1 MSQTYAT
8 ESYVNDL
15 FRKGRV
21 EEAQRKIKTA
31 IHNPVTGYVHLEDP
45 AYGSAEHADRIPWEN
60 YPKVLNATRY
70 QELKAKNASGQR
82 HANDDQAQYNF
93 YTPEWQ
99 DEALRCNE
107 FIESHGAGVTTSTDY
122 PAITVTTVQNELL
135 RLDVIAASKYNL
147 LGIPQV
153 QNTDQ
158 LLVSFPEY
166 NDTGKKVRTGYKE
179 NDPIDTVSAGA
190 FTETRIG
197 LDKAGVGIAF
207 TEEFYMRKYTY
218 DIGSILLE
226 TIAIDFARVKHERI
240 LALLPSFADLTG
252 ADWAAYTAGNL
263 QSTNRPS
270 TDLNAA
276 KSAINAD
283 KVARVNTIVSNEA
296 QWIAY
301 DVNTWT
307 REYGQALT
315 ASDRNQNDVIV
326 NPRGIPWAQ
335 RWIISED
342 IANDKAFVFDSNA
355 FYTIQGPRK
364 TTQYQI
370 YNPDQTVTIQKDWFK
385 QHLRKSSWG
394 RELVSI

>member
-1 MSQTYAT
+1 
-8 ESYVNDL
+8 
-15 FRKGRV
+15 
-21 EEAQRKIKTA
+21 
-31 IHNPVTGYVHLEDP
+31 
-45 AYGSAEHADRIPWEN
+45 
-60 YPKVLNATRY
+60 LNATRY
-70 QELKAKNASGQR
+70 QELKSKNASGQR
-82 HANDDQAQYNF
+82 HANDDQAAYGF

-107 FIESHGAGVTTSTDY
+107 FIAAHGAGVTTSTDY

-135 RLDVIAASKYNL
+135 RLDVVAASKYNL
-147 LGIPQV
+147 LSIPQV

-179 NDPIDTVSAGA
+179 NDPIDTVNAGA

-207 TEEFYMRKYTY
+207 TEEFYMRQYTY
-218 DIGSILLE
+218 DIGKILLE

-283 KVARVNTIVSNEA
+283 KVARVNTIISNEA

-301 DVNTWT
+301 DINTWT
-307 REYGQALT
+307 REYGQPLV
-315 ASDRNQNDVIV
+315 ASGRNQNDVIA
-326 NPRGIPWAQ
+326 NPRGIPWAD

-342 IANDKAFVFDSNA
+342 IVNDKAFVFDSNA
-355 FYTIQGPRK
+355 FVTIQGPRK
-364 TTQYQI
+364 TTQFNI

-385 QHLRKSSWG
+385 QHLRKTAWG
-394 RELVSI
+394 RELISI